1 MSAPRVSEGDFIRL
15 FEEIGP
21 AETSRRLGVAISNI
35 FKRRRSIEARIGRP
49 LTGPVEARNRSVPI
63 SATPGRLHTTVTDGV
78 VLVGGDLHAWP
89 GEPSTAFRAFV
100 KFCRELQP
108 KVVVMNGDVI
118 DGATVSRHP
127 PIGWDK
133 LPSLVEELEAA
144 SERLHEIA
152 LAVPKSTELFWPL
165 GNHDARL
172 ETRIATMT
180 PELAGMKGTHLR
192 DHFSERW
199 QPCWSVWIN
208 PDSPDAVVVKHRA
221 RSGVHA
227 THNNVVNAGK
237 NIVTNHLHSLRITPF
252 SDYNSR
258 PKFGVDAG
266 TLADTY
272 GPQFRYLE
280 DGFRN
285 WRSGFAVLTFKNGEL
300 LWPELVF
307 ARAPGEIEWRGE
319 VISV

>member
-21 AETSRRLGVAISNI
+21 AETSKRLGVAISNI

-108 KVVVMNGDVI
+108 KVVVLNGDMI
-118 DGATVSRHP
+118 DGSTVSRHP

-144 SERLHEIA
+144 SELLHQVT
-152 LAVPKSTELFWPL
+152 LAVPRSTELFWPM
-165 GNHDARL
+165 GNHDQRL
-172 ETRIATMT
+172 ETRIATVA
-180 PELAGMKGTHLR
+180 PELARLKGVHLR
-192 DHFSERW
+192 DHFDPRF
-199 QPCWSVWIN
+199 QPCWSVWVN
-208 PDSPDAVVVKHRA
+208 GEVVIKHRPPKG
-221 RSGVHA
+221 GVHS
-227 THNNVVNAGK
+227 TYNSTLHAGLTT
-237 NIVTNHLHSLRITPF
+237 VCNHLHSLRVTPQT
-252 SDYNSR
+252 DYVSTR
-258 PKFGVDAG
+258 FGVDTG
-266 TLADTY
+266 MLADPF

-280 DGFRN
+280 DANRP
-285 WRSGFAVLTFKNGEL
+285 WRSGFAVLTFRDSRL
-300 LWPELVF
+300 MWPELVH
-307 ARAPGEIEWRGE
+307 AYEPGKVEWRGE
-319 VISV
+319 SISV